1 MSLWIWAC
9 TLYFSPRRE
18 GRPRCYPVSLRSL
31 GTYPQRILV
40 ASLPALILLEY
51 NHLEGFPHLAHA
63 GTGMLIRSVAAYTHF
78 PDKCSSFLSLLVR
91 PLISKDP

>member
-1 MSLWIWAC
+1 MPPWIWAC
-9 TLYFSPRRE
+9 TLYIPRRE

-40 ASLPALILLEY
+40 ASLPALILLES
-51 NHLEGFPHLAHA
+51 NHLEGFSHLAQA

-78 PDKCSSFLSLLVR
+78 PANCSSFLSLLVR
-91 PLISKDP
+91 ALISRDP